1 MRGRYYLI
9 GGRQYGGMF
18 PGSRELSSRF
28 PAEYARLGFS
38 GKLPE
43 LLSFRLFGK
52 EVLPELDVY
61 ERELFLISERFQRV
75 LSLYEPRMVSKRLL
89 LLKEEEKREYCIPIL
104 KEIPCLSE
112 KSSRRFGGELEK
124 GILIREK
131 IPPRFGACLRR
142 EGPIRAWE
150 MRIGREPRDKKGRAH
165 RNQRKPGHRIAAL
178 FGVRM
183 PGDNSCGRRV
193 TGEKKAPERGG
204 IRSGGRV

>member
-28 PAEYARLGFS
+28 PAEYARPGFS

-43 LLSFRLFGK
+43 LLSFRFSGR

-89 LLKEEEKREYCIPIL
+89 LLKEEEKREYRIPIL

-131 IPPRFGACLRR
+131 IPDLSLFRIPDHVVIRVDLAESLLKRGVDGFSLR
-142 EGPIRAWE
+142 
-150 MRIGREPRDKKGRAH
+150 
-165 RNQRKPGHRIAAL
+165 AL
-178 FGVRM
+178 
-183 PGDNSCGRRV
+183 
-193 TGEKKAPERGG
+193 ELA
-204 IRSGGRV
+204 